1 MKQEDWF
8 EKQMEIRNC
17 ISDLCDMIDD
27 INNIDEKIEVLNYVR
42 GMLHNIS
49 PLKHNPVDFVYWEKL
64 ENIHANDYNPNHVA
78 KREMDLLYQ
87 SVKCDGFTM
96 PIVTYPETETQ
107 KEIVDGFHRYTTSLR
122 YKNIN
127 ERDYGRLPLT
137 TINKNKSDRM
147 ASTIRHNRARGKHE
161 VELQASLVG
170 MLKSGWDELK
180 IMKEL
185 GMTLEEVQRL
195 IGIKGIASEI
205 KGVPYS
211 IERQIQEVGEDVT
224 EEI

>member
-1 MKQEDWF
+1 MSKKF
-8 EKQMEIRNC
+8 K
-17 ISDLCDMIDD
+17 
-27 INNIDEKIEVLNYVR
+27 
-42 GMLHNIS
+42 S
-49 PLKHNPVDFVYWEKL
+49 PVYNVIAVPVDK
-64 ENIHANDYNPNHVA
+64 IQANDYNPNHVA

-87 SVKCDGFTM
+87 SIKCDGYTM
-96 PIVTYPETETQ
+96 PIVCFYDAEID
-107 KEIVDGFHRYTTSLR
+107 KYIIVDGFHRYTIMLR
-122 YKNIN
+122 YKNIF
-127 ERDYGRLPLT
+127 ERENGMLPVSV
-137 TINKNKSDRM
+137 IDKPIEDRM

-195 IGIKGIASEI
+195 IGLKGIASEI

-211 IERQIQEVGEDVT
+211 IERQIIEVEEDIKPW
-224 EEI
+224 EEQQ